1 MEPLRACRC
10 RRIELEPN
18 CQPLPGQADDF
29 VGHHNVSPMELLA
42 EGPREPGGDNP
53 LRLIESDCL
62 FGCPS
67 RCFAAQ
73 ARFDNNDLPAL
84 QLSRM
89 LRAMRV
95 PRRFGSL

>member
-1 MEPLRACRC
+1 MESLRGRSR

-18 CQPLPGQADDF
+18 CQSLTGQADDF
-29 VGHHNVSPMELLA
+29 VGHHDVSAAERLA
-42 EGPREPGGDNP
+42 KRSGKPGGDNP
-53 LRLIESDCL
+53 LRPIESDCL

-89 LRAMRV
+89 LRAMSV